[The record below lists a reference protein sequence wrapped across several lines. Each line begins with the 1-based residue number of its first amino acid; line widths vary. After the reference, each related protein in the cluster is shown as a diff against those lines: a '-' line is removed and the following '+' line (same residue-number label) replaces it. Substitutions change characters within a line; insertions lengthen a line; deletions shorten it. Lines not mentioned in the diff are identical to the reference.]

1 MGKKKAA
8 TKTEPD
14 PPPPEDLIH
23 ECEHCGETFDD
34 FDEAVKHED
43 GCDGTPC
50 YGTLEDEAEAEAEDL
65 AAQAEEDAEDLAA
78 LQAAKGAEGALVSSL
93 SCDMPEDLIAL
104 SKLREGEVE
113 EAHEILQDVGYEY
126 RYSNAAILAG
136 LGEGTTA
143 KSKKKEKKEKK
154 AVKKCD
160 HAQIVDEA
168 LPAGQLGLMKEV
180 FCSWDEEE
188 DYWVANKYNEAS
200 RFISWSHK
208 LEGPPK
214 NGVEQ
219 VLWRIK
225 ALAERQF
232 PDRMKDVGAVE
243 WWAHSRPPK
252 SGHWMHF
259 DSANDNKGGRAT
271 PVMSSVLFLSE
282 GPFPP
287 TLVTDELHTSNDTT
301 SEMSPDTNA
310 WMVHPKENRLLLFD
324 GTAMHSVIPGD
335 PHPGPGAGRRV
346 TFMCVFWPKGVFC
359 AQQSDGTE
367 RRPLPKSVAW
377 AQALGKKVSKR
388 KRGDEEEALPE
399 GGPVPQFIGK
409 LWVPVASDQGKKKKA
424 KSVPYPKFFQGIA
437 NWRE

>member
-1 MGKKKAA
+1 MGKKKA
-8 TKTEPD
+8 KQSQPEP
-14 PPPPEDLIH
+14 PLPEDLIH

-34 FDEAVKHED
+34 FDEAVEHEN
-43 GCDGTPC
+43 GCD
-50 YGTLEDEAEAEAEDL
+50 GTLEDEAEEDAEAL

-93 SCDMPEDLIAL
+93 SCDMPEDVIAL
-104 SKLREGEVE
+104 SKLRDGDIE

-126 RYSNAAILAG
+126 RYSDAAILAG
-136 LGEGTTA
+136 LGEGNTT
-143 KSKKKEKKEKK
+143 KSKKKPKKMPTSK
-154 AVKKCD
+154 ACE
-160 HAQIVDEA
+160 HAEIVDGA
-168 LPAGQLGLMKEV
+168 LPDSQLSLMKEV
-180 FCSWDEEE
+180 FCAWDEEE
-188 DYWVANKYNEAS
+188 DYWVSNRYHEAS

-208 LEGPPK
+208 LGGPPK

-219 VLWRIK
+219 VMWRIRE
-225 ALAERQF
+225 LAERQF

-271 PVMSSVLFLSE
+271 PCMSSVLFLSE

-301 SEMSPDTNA
+301 SEMSPDTTA
-310 WMVHPKENRLLLFD
+310 WLVHPKENRLLLFD
-324 GTAMHSVIPGD
+324 GTAMHAVIPGD
-335 PHPGPGAGRRV
+335 PHPGPRAGRRV

-367 RRPLPKSVAW
+367 RRPLPKSGAW
-377 AQALGKKVSKR
+377 AQTLGKKASKR

-399 GGPVPQFIGK
+399 GGPSPEFIGQ
-409 LWVPVASDQGKKKKA
+409 LWVPVASEKGKKKKP
-424 KSVPYPKFFQGIA
+424 KSVAYGKFFQGIA
-437 NWRE
+437 NWRD